1 MPYLASSFLLALFA
15 SFISPAASVSYSQTD
30 SFVGSQF
37 NDGFSYEAIA
47 DPTNGRVNYVNAA
60 TAASQNLTYASDG
73 TFILRADFTTVL
85 DATGP
90 GRNSVRLQSNKQYG
104 SNTVMVQVFNPV
116 S

>member
-1 MPYLASSFLLALFA
+1 MCIWAQPFLRALLIPLLQ
-15 SFISPAASVSYSQTD
+15 S
-30 SFVGSQF
+30 
-37 NDGFSYEAIA
+37 
-47 DPTNGRVNYVNAA
+47 RNYVNAA
-60 TAASQNLTYASDG
+60 TAASQNLTYASDD

-85 DATGP
+85 DATGA